1 MLSRLACLG
10 CVVCISA
17 ASLFGIAGGAS
28 KTKPGPKAA
37 VGVGDTIF
45 VPEGFEIDLVHA
57 ANPKTEGSW
66 ICMAKDPKGRLII
79 SGQQSQPIWRVTLKD
94 GRVMAMEKLNLP
106 ISGAMGMLYAFDSL
120 YVNGIGPK
128 GFGLYRCK
136 DTTGGDQYDDVQ
148 LLKRFNGGG
157 EHGPHGLALGPDN
170 KIYVMNGN
178 HTSVPEGIAPT
189 SPYRN
194 YREDFLLPR
203 QWDGNGHAAGI
214 LAPGGYVVRADAE
227 GKTWELMLG
236 GFRNAYDIA
245 FNPDG
250 ELFTFDSDMEW
261 DWGMP
266 WYRPIRINHC
276 TSAAEFGWRSGT
288 GVWPSFYLDSLGSTF
303 DEGIGSPTGM
313 GNGIGARFPVKHQK
327 AIYALDWT
335 YGRIF
340 AIHLKPS
347 GSGYTAESEVF
358 VAPKG
363 LVVPGAP
370 RRNLNVTDI
379 VVGDDG
385 AMYFTTGGRG
395 TQGALYRVR
404 YTGKEATD
412 AATLVNA
419 EGAAERKLRRELEK
433 YHHGQ
438 ADADAVAKAWP
449 HLASKDRFLQFAAR
463 LAIENQPAGE
473 WQEKALTEKI
483 PEAALASLV
492 ALARVGDPKTQ
503 DRLLASL
510 DQFPLAKL
518 DEKQKLDKLR
528 TLQLSFIRQGQ
539 PSFDRT
545 KKILAELEGC
555 FPRETELVNREVVQ
569 ILVYLRSAKVLDKAL
584 AHIRAVP
591 TQEDQFHYIFH
602 LRTLPIGFWSLEQRR
617 EYLSYFAKNHKF
629 AGHARETLD
638 WFEQAKRPYSNGAS
652 YANFVK
658 NFLKEAVANM
668 SERERQQLADVIKS
682 LDQVAI
688 PTYVTKP
695 RQLVKAWQMD
705 ELTPQLAKVDA
716 GRNFERG
723 RDAFIAGQCIQ
734 CHRMGD
740 VGGGAGPD
748 LTAVSSRFSRRDILE
763 SILEPS
769 KVISEQYQNL
779 AVATT
784 AGKVVTGRLVDETP
798 AKIVL
803 QPDPL
808 SSERIEIAVKD
819 IDSRSA
825 SKVSPM
831 PANLA
836 DVLTAE
842 EILDLIAYLEASG
855 QRQHAVFGKK

>member
-1 MLSRLACLG
+1 MLFRITVFACLFCTALATAFAIEG
-10 CVVCISA
+10 NTGKTKSA
-17 ASLFGIAGGAS
+17 AGAGDALY
-28 KTKPGPKAA
+28 
-37 VGVGDTIF
+37 
-45 VPEGFEIDLVHA
+45 VPEGFEIDLVHSA
-57 ANPKTEGSW
+57 DAKTEGSW
-66 ICMAKDPKGRLII
+66 ICMAKDHKGRLII
-79 SGQQSQPIWRVTLKD
+79 SGQQSQPILRITMKA
-94 GRVMAMEKLNLP
+94 GGGASIEKLKLP

-136 DTTGGDQYDDVQ
+136 DAKGTDQYDDVQ
-148 LLKRFNGGG
+148 LLKKFNGGG
-157 EHGPHGLALGPDN
+157 EHGPHGVAIGPDN

-178 HTSVPEGIAPT
+178 HTTVPDGIAPT

-214 LAPGGYVVRADAE
+214 LAPGGYVVRTDAD

-288 GVWPSFYLDSLGSTF
+288 GVWPAFYLDSLGSQL
-303 DEGIGSPTGM
+303 DVGVGSPTGM
-313 GNGIGARFPVKHQK
+313 SNGIGARFPVKYQK

-347 GSGYTAESEVF
+347 GSGYTAESELF

-363 LVVPGAP
+363 LVVKGAP
-370 RRNLNVTDI
+370 KKNLNLTDI
-379 VVGDDG
+379 VIGDDG
-385 AMYFTTGGRG
+385 AMYFITGGRN

-404 YTGKEATD
+404 YTGKEPSAPI
-412 AATLVNA
+412 AAADLVNA
-419 EGAAERKLRRELEK
+419 QGAAERKLRRELET
-433 YHHGQ
+433 YHHGK
-438 ADADAVAKAWP
+438 ADPNALEKAWP
-449 HLASKDRFLQFAAR
+449 HLASKDRHLQFAAR
-463 LAIENQPAGE
+463 LAIENQPVAQ
-473 WQEKALTEKI
+473 WQERALTEKN
-483 PEAALASLV
+483 PEAAFAALV
-492 ALARVGDPKTQ
+492 ALARVGNPKTQ
-503 DRLLASL
+503 ERLLECL

-518 DEKQKLDKLR
+518 NDKQKLDKLR

-539 PSFDRT
+539 PSFQRT
-545 KKILAELEGC
+545 KKILAELEGS
-555 FPRETELVNREVVQ
+555 FPEANELVNREAVQ
-569 ILVYLRSAKVLDKAL
+569 ILIYLRSSKVLEKAL
-584 AHIRAVP
+584 AHMRAVP
-591 TQEDQFHYIFH
+591 TQEDQYHYIFH
-602 LRTLPIGFWSLEQRR
+602 LRTLPIGYWSLSQRR
-617 EYLSYFAKNHKF
+617 DYLAYFAKDHKF
-629 AGHARETLD
+629 PGHSKETLD

-658 NFLKEAVANM
+658 NFLKEAVTNM
-668 SERERQQLADVIKS
+668 SDQERTQLAAEIKAVA
-682 LDQVAI
+682 QVAI
-688 PTYVTKP
+688 PTYETKP
-695 RQLVKAWQMD
+695 RKFVKAWTM
-705 ELTPQLAKVDA
+705 EEVTPQLDKVAK
-716 GRNFERG
+716 GRSFERG
-723 RDAFIAGQCIQ
+723 KDAFIAGQCIK

-740 VGGGAGPD
+740 IGGGAGPD

-779 AVATT
+779 SVTT
-784 AGKVVTGRLVDETP
+784 LAGKTVIGRVVDETP
-798 AKIVL
+798 GKIVL

-808 SSERIEIAVKD
+808 SGERIEVAVKD
-819 IDSRSA
+819 IESRTA

-831 PANLA
+831 PANLV
-836 DVLTAE
+836 DILTAD

-855 QRQHAVFGKK
+855 QRQHAVFSKK

>member
-1 MLSRLACLG
+1 MLFRIA
-10 CVVCISA
+10 
-17 ASLFGIAGGAS
+17 LFGCLIGVALAAAFGFAGGA
-28 KTKPGPKAA
+28 GKAKQA
-37 VGVGDTIF
+37 AGVGDALY
-45 VPEGFEIDLVHA
+45 VPDGFAIELVHRA
-57 ANPKTEGSW
+57 DPKTEGSW
-66 ICMAKDPKGRLII
+66 ICMAKDHQGRLII
-79 SGQQSQPIWRVTLKD
+79 SGQQGQPILRITLKD
-94 GRVMAMEKLNLP
+94 GKAASIEKLKLP

-136 DTTGGDQYDDVQ
+136 DTKGADQYDDVQ
-148 LLKRFNGGG
+148 LLKQFAGGG
-157 EHGPHGLALGPDN
+157 EHGPHGVALGPDN
-170 KIYVMNGN
+170 KLYVMNGN
-178 HTSVPEGIAPT
+178 HTRVPEGIVPS

-214 LAPGGYVVRADAE
+214 LAPGGYVVRTDAE

-288 GVWPSFYLDSLGSTF
+288 GVWPAFYLDSLGTTLNI
-303 DEGIGSPTGM
+303 GVGSPTGM
-313 GNGIGARFPVKHQK
+313 SNGIGAKFPVKYQK

-340 AIHLKPS
+340 AFHLKPNGAS
-347 GSGYTAESEVF
+347 YTAESEIF

-370 RRNLNVTDI
+370 KKNLNVTDI
-379 VVGDDG
+379 VIGDDG
-385 AMYFTTGGRG
+385 ALYFTTGGRG

-404 YTGKEATD
+404 YTGKESTIAT
-412 AATLVNA
+412 TLVNA
-419 EGAAERKLRRELEK
+419 EGAAERKLRRELET
-433 YHHGQ
+433 YHHGKP
-438 ADADAVAKAWP
+438 DSDAVAKAWS
-449 HLASKDRFLQFAAR
+449 HLASKDRWLQFAAR
-463 LAIENQPAGE
+463 LAIENQPAAQ
-473 WQEKALTEKI
+473 WQERALTEKN
-483 PEAALASLV
+483 PEAAFASLV

-510 DQFPLAKL
+510 EQFPLAKL
-518 DEKQKLDKLR
+518 NDTQKLDKLR

-539 PSFDRT
+539 PSFERT
-545 KKILAELEGC
+545 KKLLAELEAS
-555 FPRETELVNREVVQ
+555 FPESNELVNREVVQ

-584 AHIRAVP
+584 AHMKTVP
-591 TQEDQFHYIFH
+591 TQEDQYHYIFH
-602 LRTLPIGFWSLEQRR
+602 LRTLPIGFWSREQRR
-617 EYLSYFAKNHKF
+617 DYLSYFAKSHKF
-629 AGHARETLD
+629 PGHSKETLD
-638 WFEQAKRPYSNGAS
+638 WFEQAKRPYSNGSS

-658 NFLKEAVANM
+658 NFLKEAVTNM
-668 SERERQQLADVIKS
+668 SEQERTQLAEEIKS
-682 LDQVAI
+682 LAQVAI
-688 PTYVTKP
+688 PTYETKP
-695 RQLVKAWQMD
+695 RKLVKAWQMD
-705 ELTPQLAKVDA
+705 EMTAQLDKVGQ
-716 GRNFERG
+716 GRNFDRG
-723 RDAFIAGQCIQ
+723 RDAFIAGQCIK
-734 CHRMGD
+734 CHRIGD
-740 VGGGAGPD
+740 IGGGAGPD

-769 KVISEQYQNL
+769 KVISEQYQNIS
-779 AVATT
+779 VTT
-784 AGKVVTGRLVDETP
+784 LAGKTVTGRLVDET
-798 AKIVL
+798 AGKIVL

-808 SSERIEIAVKD
+808 SGERIEITLKE
-819 IDSRSA
+819 IESRSA

-831 PANLA
+831 PANLV
-836 DVLTAE
+836 DVLTAD

-855 QRQHAVFGKK
+855 QRQHAAFSKK

>member
-1 MLSRLACLG
+1 MLFRITLFACLIG
-10 CVVCISA
+10 IASA
-17 ASLFGIAGGAS
+17 AAFAIAGDTGKPKPPAGA
-28 KTKPGPKAA
+28 
-37 VGVGDTIF
+37 GDALY
-45 VPEGFEIDLVHA
+45 VPDGFEIDLVHA

-66 ICMAKDPKGRLII
+66 ICMAKDHKGRLII
-79 SGQQSQPIWRVTLKD
+79 SGQQNQPILRVTLKD
-94 GRVMAMEKLNLP
+94 GKAANIEKLKLP

-128 GFGLYRCK
+128 GFGLYRCT
-136 DTTGGDQYDDVQ
+136 DTKGADQYDDVV
-148 LLKRFNGGG
+148 LLKKFNGGG
-157 EHGPHGLALGPDN
+157 EHGPHGLALGPDK

-178 HTSVPEGIAPT
+178 HTTVPDGLAPG
-189 SPYRN
+189 SPLRN

-214 LAPGGYVVRADAE
+214 LAPGGYVVRTDAE

-245 FNPDG
+245 FNADG

-266 WYRPIRINHC
+266 WYRPIRLNHC

-288 GVWPSFYLDSLGSTF
+288 GVWPAFYLDSLGSLL
-303 DEGIGSPTGM
+303 DVGIGSPTGM
-313 GNGIGARFPVKHQK
+313 GNGIGAKFPVKYQK

-340 AIHLKPS
+340 AVHLKPA
-347 GSGYTAESEVF
+347 GSTYTAESEVF

-363 LVVPGAP
+363 LIVKGAP
-370 RRNLNVTDI
+370 KKNLNVTDI
-379 VVGDDG
+379 VIGDDG
-385 AMYFTTGGRG
+385 ALYFTTGGRN

-404 YTGKEATD
+404 YVGKESTD
-412 AATLVNA
+412 PANLANA
-419 EGAAERKLRRELEK
+419 EGAAERKLRRELET
-433 YHHGQ
+433 YHHGKP
-438 ADADAVAKAWP
+438 DAGAVAKAWP
-449 HLASKDRFLQFAAR
+449 HLASKDRHLQFAAR
-463 LAIENQPAGE
+463 LAIENQPAAE
-473 WQEKALTEKI
+473 WQESALTEKI
-483 PEAALASLV
+483 PEAAFASLV

-518 DEKQKLDKLR
+518 NDTQKLDKLR
-528 TLQLSFIRQGQ
+528 TMQLSFIRQGQ
-539 PSFDRT
+539 PSFQRT
-545 KKILAELEGC
+545 KKILAELEAS
-555 FPRETELVNREVVQ
+555 FPEANELVNRETVQ
-569 ILVYLRSAKVLDKAL
+569 LLVYLRSTKVLDKAL
-584 AHIRAVP
+584 AHMRTVP
-591 TQEDQFHYIFH
+591 TQEDQYHYIFH
-602 LRTLPIGFWSLEQRR
+602 LRTLPIGFWSLQQRR
-617 EYLSYFAKNHKF
+617 DYLAYFGKNHKF
-629 AGHARETLD
+629 PGHSKETLD
-638 WFEQAKRPYSNGAS
+638 WFEQAKRPYGNGAS

-658 NFLKEAVANM
+658 NFLKDAVANM
-668 SERERQQLADVIKS
+668 SDQERTQLAAEIKAVA
-682 LDQVAI
+682 QVAI
-688 PTYVTKP
+688 PTYETKP
-695 RQLVKAWQMD
+695 RKLAKVWQMD
-705 ELTPQLAKVDA
+705 ELTGQLDKADR

-723 RDAFIAGQCIQ
+723 KDAFIAGQCIK
-734 CHRMGD
+734 CHRVGD

-769 KVISEQYQNL
+769 KVISEQYQNIT
-779 AVATT
+779 VTT
-784 AGKVVTGRLVDETP
+784 LAGKSVTGRVVDETP

-808 SSERIEIAVKD
+808 SGERIEIAVKD
-819 IDSRSA
+819 IDSRAA

-855 QRQHAVFGKK
+855 QRQHAAFGKK

>member
-1 MLSRLACLG
+1 MLFRVAAFGCLI
-10 CVVCISA
+10 CFALVA
-17 ASLFGIAGGAS
+17 AFGMAGDAG
-28 KTKPGPKAA
+28 KTKTAPKD
-37 VGVGDTIF
+37 VGDALH
-45 VPEGFEIDLVHA
+45 VPAGFEIDVVHIA
-57 ANPKTEGSW
+57 DPKTEGSW
-66 ICMAKDPKGRLII
+66 ICMAKDQKGRLII
-79 SGQQSQPIWRVTLKD
+79 SGQQNQPILRITLKD
-94 GRVMAMEKLNLP
+94 GRAARIEKLKLP

-136 DTTGGDQYDDVQ
+136 DTKGADQYDDVQ
-148 LLKRFNGGG
+148 LLKKFAGGG
-157 EHGPHGLALGPDN
+157 EHGPHGVALGPDN
-170 KIYVMNGN
+170 KLYVMNGN
-178 HTSVPEGIAPT
+178 HTAVPEGIAAS

-214 LAPGGYVVRADAE
+214 LAPGGYVVRTDAE

-288 GVWPSFYLDSLGSTF
+288 GVWPAFYLDSLGSTLNL
-303 DEGIGSPTGM
+303 GVGSPTGM
-313 GNGIGARFPVKHQK
+313 SNGIGAKFPVKYQK

-340 AIHLKPS
+340 AVHLTPN
-347 GSGYTAESEVF
+347 GSGYTAASELF

-363 LVVPGAP
+363 LVVKGAAKK
-370 RRNLNVTDI
+370 NLNVTDI
-379 VVGDDG
+379 VIGDDG
-385 AMYFTTGGRG
+385 ALYFTTGGRN
-395 TQGALYRVR
+395 TQGALYRVH
-404 YTGKEATD
+404 YTGKEPTD
-412 AATLVNA
+412 AATLVNT
-419 EGAAERKLRRELEK
+419 EGAAERKLRRELET
-433 YHHGQ
+433 YHHGK
-438 ADADAVAKAWP
+438 ADPDAVAKAWP
-449 HLASKDRFLQFAAR
+449 HLASKDRYLQFAAR
-463 LAIENQPAGE
+463 LAIENQPAVQ
-473 WQEKALTEKI
+473 WQERALTEKNL
-483 PEAALASLV
+483 EAAFASLI

-510 DQFPLAKL
+510 EQFPLAKL
-518 DEKQKLDKLR
+518 NDAQKLDKLR
-528 TLQLSFIRQGQ
+528 TMQLSFIRQGQ
-539 PSFDRT
+539 PSFART
-545 KKILAELEGC
+545 KKILAELEAS
-555 FPRETELVNREVVQ
+555 FPEANELVNREVVQ
-569 ILVYLRSAKVLDKAL
+569 ILVYLRSAKVLEKAL
-584 AHIRAVP
+584 AHMRAVP

-602 LRTLPIGFWSLEQRR
+602 LRTLPIGFWSLPQRR
-617 EYLSYFAKNHKF
+617 EYLAYFAKDHKF
-629 AGHARETLD
+629 PGHSKETLD

-668 SERERQQLADVIKS
+668 SEQERAQLAGEIKA
-682 LDQVAI
+682 LAQVAI
-688 PTYVTKP
+688 PTYETKP
-695 RQLVKAWQMD
+695 RKLVKAWQMD
-705 ELTPQLAKVDA
+705 ELTPQLDKAA
-716 GRNFERG
+716 QGRSFERG
-723 RDAFIAGQCIQ
+723 RDAFIAGQCIK

-748 LTAVSSRFSRRDILE
+748 LTAVASRFSRRDILE

-769 KVISEQYQNL
+769 KVISEQYQNIS
-779 AVATT
+779 VTT
-784 AGKVVTGRLVDETP
+784 LAGKIVTGRLVDETP

-808 SSERIEIAVKD
+808 SGERIEVAAKD
-819 IDSRSA
+819 IDARIA

-831 PANLA
+831 PANLV
-836 DVLTAE
+836 DVLTAD

-855 QRQHAVFGKK
+855 QRQHPAFSKK